1 MQKCRKKVKSCL
13 KQVNSNKA
21 LAGKVLQSLFTA
33 GVVCVCTFGGDNAA
47 WAQDYNSQY
56 GTDLGGEYENVS
68 VTNESLDGNSNVT
81 IGVSRSAGLTV
92 TDKAVVK
99 IVETGSSVRSSS
111 ICRIANDGSGTASLT
126 LKDADIAIVGSK
138 SSVIGFE
145 STAGQ
150 HKNTVTG
157 EMNISV
163 SSKTTAEVSSAP
175 KVVAGIDV
183 EGYYS
188 RKTNK
193 AANSLKARNVKIN
206 LGLAA
211 GDKATVN
218 TTGVLTKGSYGNYI
232 GTTEIENAEIVISG
246 SNGQSNETV
255 RGVWATQTDTG
266 NTPALGEDISSK
278 QFYDNLTV
286 VTGTYATDMTA
297 YTQNAVQGG
306 SELYGIQADNG
317 AEISVNDGLLI
328 NIDRQARKSGEESNG
343 VTGIEVTTN
352 AAVTGKSL
360 QLDVSSDTGAALGLL
375 AHKYMDDTEGKGR
388 ITLGETGGANLIK
401 VTAGGGNARAVVA
414 DAEGVITFKEQT
426 ELAAQSTDYTETVS
440 ALNGGKVVF
449 EDTAVITATG
459 TGYVYGVSTYF
470 YDSSVTEDSSIDFQ
484 KGVYINAAGGTAI
497 SAAGNSDTSAE
508 GIVTINQGSAAG
520 ANEVVIFGDIESD
533 IKGVVN
539 VNLNTAGSVFNGS
552 TSLYDDGV
560 IKLAVTDGA
569 AWRLTGTS
577 SVTDLKAAAG
587 GKIDLSGD
595 RGAFST
601 LAIQK
606 LTGTGGSFIV
616 DNDGTDSDKI
626 TVAASDKG
634 IHGIT
639 INNISSLV
647 GKELKPEN
655 TFITVTGD
663 ADFVGETTYGG
674 GIYEYTPVLDS
685 AVAGGQKNWYVRDLD
700 SRVVGDALAVA
711 GANAPLYYAWV
722 NGNGNL
728 HSRLG
733 ALHQNAE
740 QGAWARIFGGK
751 LDGNGFSDKYHTY
764 QVGYDIKA
772 GNWKVGAAYE
782 YTQGNVKGSGSSGEN
797 KIGALSLYGTLQ
809 QNDGA
814 AWDIILKHGR
824 IYGDINT
831 FIQYPDSGDY
841 ETDATSLSV
850 EYNKRIAQKNGMFFE
865 PQAQF
870 TYGHINGNS
879 YGTSKNIAVANE
891 GIDSLVGRLGIAVGK
906 QLEQGCIY
914 TKVSVLHEFYGDGSA
929 SMQDRNGAAL
939 SNDFDYGDTWLEVG
953 IGGNITLGKNFEL
966 YGDVERSFG
975 GDVTK
980 NWGANVG
987 FRYSF

>member
-33 GVVCVCTFGGDNAA
+33 GVLYVCIFGGDNAA

-111 ICRIANDGSGTASLT
+111 ICGIANDGSGTASLT

-163 SSKTTAEVSSAP
+163 SSAATSGTSSVP

-188 RKTNK
+188 KANK
-193 AANSLKARNVKIN
+193 AANSLKAKNVKIN

-266 NTPALGEDISSK
+266 NKPSGADMSSK
-278 QFYDNLTV
+278 QSYNNLTV
-286 VTGTYATDMTA
+286 VTGTYASDMTA
-297 YTQNAVQGG
+297 YTPNAVQGG
-306 SELYGIQADNG
+306 SGLYGIQADNY
-317 AEISVNDGLLI
+317 AVVSVKEDLLI
-328 NIDRQARKSGEESNG
+328 DIDRQARKSGEENNG
-343 VTGIEVTTN
+343 VTGIYGYEHGKIDFNRADITLHNDLDASVTGIEVTTN
-352 AAVTGKSL
+352 AAVTGKAL
-360 QLDVSSDTGAALGLL
+360 QLTVSSDTGAALGLL
-375 AHKYMDDTEGKGR
+375 AHKYIDDTEGKGR

-401 VTAGGGNARAVVA
+401 ITAGGGNARAVVA

-577 SVTDLKAAAG
+577 SVTDLNAAAG

-740 QGAWARIFGGK
+740 QGAWARI
-751 LDGNGFSDKYHTY
+751 
-764 QVGYDIKA
+764 
-772 GNWKVGAAYE
+772 
-782 YTQGNVKGSGSSGEN
+782 
-797 KIGALSLYGTLQ
+797 
-809 QNDGA
+809 
-814 AWDIILKHGR
+814 
-824 IYGDINT
+824 
-831 FIQYPDSGDY
+831 
-841 ETDATSLSV
+841 
-850 EYNKRIAQKNGMFFE
+850 
-865 PQAQF
+865 
-870 TYGHINGNS
+870 
-879 YGTSKNIAVANE
+879 
-891 GIDSLVGRLGIAVGK
+891 
-906 QLEQGCIY
+906 
-914 TKVSVLHEFYGDGSA
+914 
-929 SMQDRNGAAL
+929 
-939 SNDFDYGDTWLEVG
+939 
-953 IGGNITLGKNFEL
+953 
-966 YGDVERSFG
+966 
-975 GDVTK
+975 
-980 NWGANVG
+980 
-987 FRYSF
+987 